1 MTTRVSSVLLLFV
14 FSAAGV
20 ASAADIT
27 GPLMG
32 AVLDPPSGG
41 VRLILGVPGAA
52 TLGAPVPLG
61 IDASRAALSANLDYV
76 LAAAADDGR
85 MVLIRNLSGAPT
97 PAMPLEAAPSAD
109 RIVLSPDGS
118 SAALLYAS
126 RSRVNVIT
134 GLPDFPTLGAELD
147 LSGLP
152 EAPSSIAISDGGQS
166 VAAVAG
172 DNVVAFRS
180 DGRSN
185 TVAIAKRAVV
195 AFLHGS
201 SDLVFTDSDSS
212 SVFLIRDINGT
223 AGLTFVARDPDG
235 VSSPSAVQISRDNRT
250 LIVANSGSGVVAR
263 FSLNGRDLIM
273 TACDCP
279 ISGLE
284 ALRANAAFLLN
295 KPGSGP
301 LWSFDADGPNGGV
314 RFIPAPVAA
323 PAEGGQQ

>member
-1 MTTRVSSVLLLFV
+1 MTTGVFSALLLFV
-14 FSAAGV
+14 LSAAGV
-20 ASAADIT
+20 VSAADVT

-52 TLGAPVPLG
+52 TLGAPVPLS
-61 IDASRAALSANLDYV
+61 IDTSRAALSANLDYV

-85 MVLIRNLSGAPT
+85 MVLIRNLSSVPT
-97 PAMPLEAAPSAD
+97 PATQLEVAPSAD

-126 RSRVNVIT
+126 QNRVNIIT
-134 GLPDFPTLGAELD
+134 GLPAFPALGAELD

-152 EAPSSIAISDGGQS
+152 DAPSSIAISDDGQS
-166 VAAVAG
+166 VIAVAG
-172 DNVVAFRS
+172 DSVVAFGP
-180 DGRSN
+180 DGGTN

-195 AFLHGS
+195 AFLHRGS
-201 SDLVFTDSDSS
+201 DAVFTDSDSS
-212 SVFLIRDINGT
+212 SVFLIRDINGSG
-223 AGLTFVARDPDG
+223 GLTFVARDADG
-235 VSSPSAVQISRDNRT
+235 VASPAAIQISRDNRT

-263 FSLNGRDLIM
+263 FSLAGGEVVL

-284 ALRANAAFLLN
+284 PLRGSAAFLLN

-301 LWSFDADGPNGGV
+301 LWSFDADAPNSGI
-314 RFIPAPVAA
+314 RFIPAPVAV